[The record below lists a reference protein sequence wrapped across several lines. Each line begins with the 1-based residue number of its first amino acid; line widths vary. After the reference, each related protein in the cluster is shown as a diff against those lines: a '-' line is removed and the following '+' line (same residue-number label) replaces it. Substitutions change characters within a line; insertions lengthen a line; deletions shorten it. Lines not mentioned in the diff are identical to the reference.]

1 MLTLVQNPALMATKT
16 SICLFYLTL
25 SKNQRVF
32 RWTTIWTLIVV
43 NVAGLALTFLNIF
56 QCRPV
61 HAAFDD
67 ALIENAQCI
76 DIVTLY
82 LSSAPVNIVTDLAIL
97 FLPMPILTGMK
108 LPRNEK
114 IILVATFSFGA
125 FVAVVDVVR
134 IAYLESAALA
144 RLQNNGISSPTTAQQ
159 GDYSWIASLSF
170 MWSGVE
176 VHVGIIIACV
186 PGVKPLVTKVFPSLL
201 GTIKKAGDLTGSPFY
216 GPGDA
221 QWANLAPRSQQ
232 TASQSGLR
240 SPLSPPP
247 DSRSGQH
254 PSNTRDSAKLASPP
268 SSPTNPPKSP
278 LDGGFNRRS
287 TGPAVRFSVES
298 EKAPEDPSG
307 EMDFIDFLTTPDTTH
322 ADIQARQTETV
333 NMTASKTRTRTP
345 SLTVLDFVNVKN
357 PRSMTKMSNR
367 ESIFPIALVTILFFL
382 WGFAY
387 GLLDILNQQFQ
398 LVVGISQGQAIGL
411 HSAYYG
417 AYFVAPLTFGHF
429 VFRKWGF
436 KSTFM
441 TGLCIYGIGT
451 LVFWPSAVLASFP
464 AFIISN
470 FIIGLGVATLET
482 AGNPFIALCGPPEYA
497 EVRLN
502 ISQGFQAIGT
512 VISPILAKEVFFKSV
527 NDKPS
532 LIDVQWAYL
541 GIALFVIIL
550 ALIFFYLPI
559 PEASED
565 ELEGLAQRQHTIDGD
580 LSYRKI
586 TIGGISVIY
595 LTLLLGV
602 FSNFCY
608 VGGQEAVASFY
619 EQYIFTYD
627 RTATTSSFYYLAVG
641 HTVFAIGR
649 FITAG
654 LNVYIKPRRVLLFL
668 FLACIVTTALATRLT
683 GHASTAMLVLTLL
696 FESGIFSLI
705 FAIAIRGMGRQT
717 KMAAVVLTAATSGG
731 AVVPPIVYPVAS
743 ARGLQYAFV
752 VCVAAFAFGT
762 VFPIYLAV
770 VPMAKK
776 HVDPVRTT
784 RGPILGSEAR
794 PSSAKKASKVFH
806 DIKRRGKKGESGSEA
821 SSGQPS
827 VDHVEPTEHANGQ
840 ADGASNVHADQG
852 PSDRKTEEE
861 EPPGMRLAPWPT

>member
-1 MLTLVQNPALMATKT
+1 M
-16 SICLFYLTL
+16 
-25 SKNQRVF
+25 
-32 RWTTIWTLIVV
+32 
-43 NVAGLALTFLNIF
+43 NVAGLALTFLNFF
-56 QCRPV
+56 QCIPA

-67 ALIENAQCI
+67 AMMENSKCI

-144 RLQNNGISSPTTAQQ
+144 RLQNNGISSPSTAQQ

-186 PGVKPLVTKVFPSLL
+186 PGMKPLVTKVFPSLL
-201 GTIKKAGDLTGSPFY
+201 GSIKKAGDLQGNPFY

-221 QWANLAPRSQQ
+221 QWANISPKSVNRH
-232 TASQSGLR
+232 SGG
-240 SPLSPPP
+240 PPT
-247 DSRSGQH
+247 
-254 PSNTRDSAKLASPP
+254 TRDSRGPANRNSARI
-268 SSPTNPPKSP
+268 SSPPKSP

-287 TGPAVRFSVES
+287 AAES
-298 EKAPEDPSG
+298 EKIAPDEGSDRPPRLAAEPDKGSDPAREIG
-307 EMDFIDFLTTPDTTH
+307 FMEFLTTPDTTN
-322 ADIQARQTETV
+322 ADIDARRTESKS
-333 NMTASKTRTRTP
+333 TARSRSA
-345 SLTVLDFVNVKN
+345 SLTVFDFVNIKN
-357 PRSMTKMSNR
+357 PRAMTKMSNK
-367 ESIFPIALVTILFFL
+367 ESIFPISLVTILFFL

-387 GLLDILNQQFQ
+387 GLLDTLNQQFQ

-417 AYFVAPLTFGHF
+417 AYFVAPLTFGHI

-436 KSTFM
+436 KSTFI

-502 ISQGFQAIGT
+502 ISQGVQAVGT
-512 VISPILAKEVFFKSV
+512 VISPILAKKVFFKSV
-527 NDKPS
+527 NDTPS

-550 ALIFFYLPI
+550 ALVFFYLPI
-559 PEASED
+559 PEASDD
-565 ELEGLAQRQHTIDGD
+565 ELEALAQRQHTIDGD
-580 LSYRKI
+580 LAYRSSNI
-586 TIGGISVIY
+586 FGMPVIY
-595 LTLLLGV
+595 LTLVLGV

-608 VGGQEAVASFY
+608 VGGQEAVASFFQ
-619 EQYIFTYD
+619 QYISIYD
-627 RTATTSSFYYLAVG
+627 VTATTSPFYDLAVA

-654 LNVYIKPRRVLLFL
+654 LNLYIKPRRILLFL
-668 FLACIVTTALATRLT
+668 FLACIITTALTTHLT
-683 GHASTAMLVLTLL
+683 GNASTAMLVLTLL

-717 KMAAVVLTAATSGG
+717 KIAAVFLTAATSGG
-731 AVVPPIVYPVAS
+731 AVVPPILNPVAS
-743 ARGLQYAFV
+743 KRGLQYAFV
-752 VCVAAFAFGT
+752 VCVAVFAFGSL
-762 VFPIYLAV
+762 FPFLSGHC
-770 VPMAKK
+770 P
-776 HVDPVRTT
+776 
-784 RGPILGSEAR
+784 GSEETGR
-794 PSSAKKASKVFH
+794 SSTWWTDPRLIPKAIFQQSQ
-806 DIKRRGKKGESGSEA
+806 G
-821 SSGQPS
+821 
-827 VDHVEPTEHANGQ
+827 HVEPKKQEWQQRTKQ
-840 ADGASNVHADQG
+840 WSSQY
-852 PSDRKTEEE
+852 
-861 EPPGMRLAPWPT
+861 